1 MVCSM
6 TATSHPTSLRRGA
19 DSRLFGVC
27 SGLAEAGHVD
37 VRLVRIGFILLGFVG
52 GIGVPLYFILA
63 LVMPPPDAPA
73 GAPLRLEVVPET
85 IRRGIGVALIVAGSL
100 LLLRK
105 IGAAVPIGAIVGL
118 SFAALGISMGYLSQ
132 EDRRRAK
139 LAGAAAA
146 IAREGAARLLIGAVL
161 VAIGLATIF
170 ATGEG
175 FSVVRQVVLAAV
187 ITIGGIGLILYPWVR
202 GLLNDLTQERRE
214 RIRSEERAEVA
225 AHLHDSVLQ
234 TLALIQRNADK
245 PREVVAQARRQERE
259 LRAWLYGE
267 RPAAEAGSSLA
278 AAVQAVADAIEESYG
293 VEVDVV
299 TVGDAPVDDALL
311 QATRE
316 AAVNAAKHSG
326 AREVSIYV
334 EVEPEK
340 TSVFVRDRGKGFD
353 RRAVDDDRRGICD
366 SIEARMAR
374 HGGKASV
381 TSTVGEGTEVA
392 LEMPT

>member
-1 MVCSM
+1 MVSSM
-6 TATSHPTSLRRGA
+6 TTTSHPTSLRRGA

-37 VRLVRIGFILLGFVG
+37 VRLVRIGFILLGVVG
-52 GIGVPLYFILA
+52 GVGVPLYLVLA
-63 LVMPPPDAPA
+63 IVMPPPDAPP
-73 GAPLRLEVVPET
+73 GAALRFTVVPET
-85 IRRGIGVALIVAGSL
+85 IRRGIGVALIAAGSL

-105 IGAAVPIGAIVGL
+105 IGAAVPIGATIGL

-132 EDRRRAK
+132 EDRRRAR

-187 ITIGGIGLILYPWVR
+187 ITIGGIALILYPWVR

-214 RIRSEERAEVA
+214 RIRSEERAEMA

-245 PREVVAQARRQERE
+245 PREVVSQARRQERE

-267 RPAAEAGSSLA
+267 RPAAAAGSSLA
-278 AAVQAVADAIEESYG
+278 AAVQAVADAIEASYG

-299 TVGDAPVDDALL
+299 TVGDAPVDDALV

-326 AREVSIYV
+326 AQEVSIYV

-353 RRAVDDDRRGICD
+353 RSAVDDDRRGIRD
-366 SIEARMAR
+366 SIEARMVR

-392 LEMPT
+392 LEMPK